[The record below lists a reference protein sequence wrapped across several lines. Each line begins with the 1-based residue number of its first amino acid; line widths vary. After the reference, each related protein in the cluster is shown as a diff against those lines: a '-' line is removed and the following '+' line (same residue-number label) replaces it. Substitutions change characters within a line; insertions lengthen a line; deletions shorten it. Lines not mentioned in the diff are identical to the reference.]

1 MKTSKIFSLADS
13 VKKSLEKD
21 RKNKTYQTPPS
32 KEKENSDYLK
42 KSQAFSKDISRPQKE
57 IDYQN
62 LKTENEFLK
71 QSLSSLMGEHK
82 TIQKVNLELTK
93 SVSDLKD
100 SYKRLSEKY
109 SEKKAYIKKLLD
121 VLKTPQGSYFPIC

>member
-1 MKTSKIFSLADS
+1 MLILVDS

-32 KEKENSDYLK
+32 KEKENSDYQK
-42 KSQAFSKDISRPQKE
+42 KTQISKDNISKTQKE

-62 LKTENEFLK
+62 LKAENEFLK

-82 TIQKVNLELTK
+82 ILEKVNLELNK

-109 SEKKAYIKKLLD
+109 SEKKVYIKKLLD
-121 VLKTPQGSYFPIC
+121 ILKPPQGSYFPIN

>member
-1 MKTSKIFSLADS
+1 MVDS

-32 KEKENSDYLK
+32 KEKENADYPK
-42 KSQAFSKDISRPQKE
+42 KTQPASRDNVSRNQKE

-62 LKTENEFLK
+62 IKTENEFLK

-82 TIQKVNLELTK
+82 TLQKVNLELNK

-100 SYKRLSEKY
+100 SYKRLAEKY
-109 SEKKAYIKKLLD
+109 SEKKVYIKKLLD
-121 VLKTPQGSYFPIC
+121 ILKPPQGSYFPIC

>member
-1 MKTSKIFSLADS
+1 MVDS

-32 KEKENSDYLK
+32 KEKENYPK
-42 KSQAFSKDISRPQKE
+42 KFQPASRDNISRTQKE

-82 TIQKVNLELTK
+82 ILQKVNLELNK

-109 SEKKAYIKKLLD
+109 SEKKVYIKKLLD
-121 VLKTPQGSYFPIC
+121 ILKPPQGSYIPIS